1 MIECIIFDCDGT
13 LVDSEPLCN
22 ALLVEE
28 LAKHNVDISVSKLLN
43 DYRGW
48 KLASI
53 LDAISQSQGVEFED
67 NFISQ
72 YRALELDAFRRDLK
86 AIDGV
91 RDALSQIPLPKCVA
105 SSGPTA
111 KIIEALS
118 VTKLSGYF
126 GANIFSGHDINKWKP
141 DPDLFLYAAHK
152 MNSAPSNCVVV
163 EDSDV
168 GVLAAIRA
176 GITCYYYNP
185 TDSTSMY
192 EAAISFKHMSDLPSL
207 LAKA

>member
-1 MIECIIFDCDGT
+1 MVDCIIFDCDGT

-22 ALLVEE
+22 ALLAEE
-28 LAKHNVDISVSKLLN
+28 LAKRNVEISVSQLL
-43 DYRGW
+43 DEYRGW

-53 LDAISQSQGVEFED
+53 LDHISLSQGVIFED
-67 NFISQ
+67 DFIPQ
-72 YRALELDAFRRDLK
+72 FRALELNAFRRDLK

-91 RDALSQIPLPKCVA
+91 RDALSQISLPKCVA

-111 KIIEALS
+111 KIMEALS

-141 DPDLFLYAAHK
+141 DPDLFLYAARQ
-152 MNSAPSNCVVV
+152 MNTVPSNCVVV

-176 GITCYYYNP
+176 GIKCYYYNP
-185 TDSTSMY
+185 TGSENMY
-192 EAAISFKHMSDLPSL
+192 EAAISFQHMSELPGL